1 MMNEKT
7 DSHDEQTFKK
17 IVEVLRA
24 SGTDKE
30 DYELHRC
37 RTKNG
42 KTRLEDVARV
52 MNDLGSRNRKGGF
65 WNKQSL
71 KKVIQ
76 RTKKKTAFYKSLVP
90 DWSAF
95 NNPLIEPVSTE
106 STNTKPKVMCQICK
120 YAPARQKLKTCSVEC
135 GNHMQD
141 VINDAHKTGDWSFFK
156 KIGTES

>member
-1 MMNEKT
+1 MANENT

-17 IVEVLRA
+17 VVEVLCA

-76 RTKKKTAFYKSLVP
+76 RTKKKTAFCKSLVP

-95 NNPLIEPVSTE
+95 NNPLIHPVSTQ
-106 STNTKPKVMCQICK
+106 STNTKPKDICQICDSRT
-120 YAPARQKLKTCSVEC
+120 ARPKHKTCSVEC
-135 GNHMQD
+135 GKVYQELINHS
-141 VINDAHKTGDWSFFK
+141 HKPEYWSF
-156 KIGTES
+156 IEQIRSES

>member
-1 MMNEKT
+1 MITEITN
-7 DSHDEQTFKK
+7 SHDEQTFKK
-17 IVEVLRA
+17 VVEVLCA

-76 RTKKKTAFYKSLVP
+76 RTKKKTAFCKSLVP
-90 DWSAF
+90 DWSEF

-106 STNTKPKVMCQICK
+106 STNPKIKCQICDSRT
-120 YAPARQKLKTCSVEC
+120 ARPKHKTCSVEC
-135 GNHMQD
+135 GKVYQELINHS
-141 VINDAHKTGDWSFFK
+141 HKPEYRSF
-156 KIGTES
+156 IEQIRAES